1 MVRRLTDDTDARQ
14 ARALT
19 DCTWPEARI
28 ERLELLRDGL
38 IEARAKGIRAVG
50 FGDDR
55 IEYRSDGELAA
66 ALASVDAEIAK
77 LEQHASRRT
86 FYPLTSKGT
95 L

>member
-1 MVRRLTDDTDARQ
+1 MTRRTYPRTDDA
-14 ARALT
+14 
-19 DCTWPEARI
+19 WPEARLD
-28 ERLELLRDGL
+28 RLQLLRDGL
-38 IEARAKGIRAVG
+38 VEARAKGIRAVG

-77 LEQHASRRT
+77 LEQRGSRRT

>member
-1 MVRRLTDDTDARQ
+1 MERRTYPLTDDG
-14 ARALT
+14 
-19 DCTWPEARI
+19 WPEARL
-28 ERLELLRDGL
+28 ERLQLLRDGL
-38 IEARAKGIRAVG
+38 VEARAKGIRAVG

-66 ALASVDAEIAK
+66 ALASVDVEIAK
-77 LEQHASRRT
+77 LEQRASRRT